1 MGPMPA
7 CGFALLPI
15 VLALVPACDT
25 TREPGDLIA
34 PGLSDLLVL
43 DAILIVDQPLPPLFV
58 RQTIAADL
66 PYSPAAAAVTEATVE
81 IDTPEGT
88 WIYTDDPDSAG
99 RYVPEVGAPIVRAM
113 TRYRLVVESDGRRA
127 SAETVTPE
135 KVSIDEAMLLDEET
149 LEVLRPMVTFADAD
163 WEGVFGAPENQV
175 PYLSALPELRFDPVD
190 VPAYQVG
197 ILRLDQDSQ
206 PVIDLSF
213 LDEES
218 KEEIYEQTR
227 FGAQSP
233 PMNID
238 SGRLKMPWFAIVFG
252 GPHLVKLFAIDENW
266 FDYIRS
272 NGVDTDNRWGGL
284 AGDAFE
290 RPVFHIDGGIG
301 LLGSASVDS
310 IGLVILPAQDQ
321 GLHAT
326 TSRGQNPARELPRT
340 PIP

>member
-1 MGPMPA
+1 M
-7 CGFALLPI
+7 
-15 VLALVPACDT
+15 
-25 TREPGDLIA
+25 
-34 PGLSDLLVL
+34 VL
-43 DAILIVDQPLPPLFV
+43 DAILIVDRPLPPLHV
-58 RQTIAADL
+58 RQTLAADR
-66 PYSPAAAAVTEATVE
+66 PYSHTAAAVTGATVVLE
-81 IDTPEGT
+81 TPEGI
-88 WIYTDDPDSAG
+88 WIYGDDPDSAG
-99 RYVPEVGAPIVRAM
+99 RYLPPDGVPVVHAM
-113 TRYRLVVESDGRRA
+113 TRYRLSVDSEGRRA

-135 KVSIDEAMLLDEET
+135 RVHIEEAMLLDEET
-149 LEVLRPMVTFADAD
+149 LEVLRPMVTFAETD

-190 VPAYQVG
+190 VSAYQVG
-197 ILRLDQDSQ
+197 ILRLDQGSP

-218 KEEIYEQTR
+218 REEIYEQTR

-252 GPHLVKLFAIDENW
+252 GPHLVRLFAIDENW

-290 RPVFHIDGGIG
+290 RPIFHVDGGIG
-301 LLGSASVDS
+301 LLGSASTDS
-310 IGLVILPAQDQ
+310 IGLVILPGGAISK
-321 GLHAT
+321 A
-326 TSRGQNPARELPRT
+326 QNPARELIRT